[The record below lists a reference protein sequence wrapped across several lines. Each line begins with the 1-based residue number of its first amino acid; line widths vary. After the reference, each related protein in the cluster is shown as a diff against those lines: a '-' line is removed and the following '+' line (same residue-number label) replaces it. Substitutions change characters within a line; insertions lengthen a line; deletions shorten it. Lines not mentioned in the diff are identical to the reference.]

1 MASFLRSYI
10 GSFTRL
16 CTVRSKSLSSRY
28 LHLSSRLHHQ
38 SSNMAKS
45 RVLVVGTGGI
55 GTMSAYALE
64 NGGLAEV
71 TAVMRSNYDA
81 AVKDG
86 IDIDSVQYGQ
96 IKAWRPTAITK
107 TVPDVSKGDV
117 APFDF
122 ILVTTKNIPDV
133 PPTVADIIA
142 PAVTPGKTAIV
153 LSQNGINIE
162 KPLIPRFPTNPLISS
177 VIYNDDP
184 DTQKI
189 GAFVNPQVPTAVAAE
204 AAQSYVRIY
213 NPEGKLNVIYEP
225 DVGKARWRKI
235 AYNGSM
241 NPIASILR
249 MDTPRM
255 RMSRHIIDDLILPII
270 LEIRAVAEANGVT
283 LQSDLID
290 AVMHQDP
297 NDTAFKP
304 SMCQDYEKGNLM
316 EIENLIGEPL
326 REGEKLGVP
335 MPTLRVVY
343 GIMKGLQLKVKEE
356 KGLWTAKF
364 EPGNPYE

>member
-1 MASFLRSYI
+1 
-10 GSFTRL
+10 
-16 CTVRSKSLSSRY
+16 
-28 LHLSSRLHHQ
+28 
-38 SSNMAKS
+38 MAKS

-64 NGGLAEV
+64 KGGLAEV

-81 AVKDG
+81 AVKNG
-86 IDIDSVQYGQ
+86 IDIDSVLWGQ
-96 IKAWRPTAITK
+96 IKAWRPSAITK

-162 KPLIPRFPTNPLISS
+162 KPLITRFPTNPLISS
-177 VIYNDDP
+177 VAYTGATETALAKIYNDDP
-184 DTQKI
+184 DCQKI
-189 GAFVNPQVPTAVAAE
+189 GAFTSPQVPTNVAEE
-204 AAQSYVRIY
+204 ATKRYVNIY
-213 NPEGKLNVIYEP
+213 NPDGKLNIIYEP
-225 DVGKARWRKI
+225 DVAKVRWRKI

-241 NPIASILR
+241 NPVASILR

-255 RMSRHIIDDLILPII
+255 RMSRHVIDDLILPVIG
-270 LEIRAVAEANGVT
+270 EIRAIAEASGIT
-283 LQSDLID
+283 LQPDLVH
-290 AVMHQDP
+290 AVLHQDP

-316 EIENLIGEPL
+316 EIENLVGEPL
-326 REGEKLGVP
+326 REAEKLHVP
-335 MPTLRVVY
+335 TPTLKIIY

-356 KGLWTAKF
+356 KGLW
-364 EPGNPYE
+364 EPGFQSGNPYE